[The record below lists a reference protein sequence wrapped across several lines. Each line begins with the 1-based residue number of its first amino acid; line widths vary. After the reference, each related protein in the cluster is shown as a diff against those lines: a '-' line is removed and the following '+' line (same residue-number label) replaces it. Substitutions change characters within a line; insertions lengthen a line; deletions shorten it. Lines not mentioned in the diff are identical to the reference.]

1 MTDSAIPKAPNG
13 EQASNAR
20 RRQGLLKTGALH
32 NAILNSAGF
41 ASIATDE
48 KGIIQIF
55 NPGARRMLGYS
66 AAEVLNKFTPADFSD
81 PLETAGRARALSLE
95 FATAIAPGFEALV
108 FKASRGIEDR
118 YELTCLR
125 KDGSR
130 LAALVAVTA
139 LHDPRGEIVGYLL
152 IFTDNS
158 ARKQSEEQLRR
169 AEEDFRLTVES
180 VSDCAIVQLDAQ
192 GQVLSWNTGA
202 QVIDGYSAHEM
213 VGQHFSR
220 LYSREDIEGGVPQ
233 RALEAAAATGRYET
247 QGPKA
252 RKDGSTY
259 RAHIVLTPVH
269 DEAGVLRGFARLTWD
284 ATRNLSQPGQPAAQL
299 PKAKSE
305 AALQPPAPAGVARR
319 ALLYVEDDGVS
330 LGLVEQF
337 LTRRTDLLLLRAAD
351 MKLGLELARSARPE
365 VILLNIDLPGMSALE
380 FMKALR
386 ADPATQTTPVLA
398 LSANSAPDAI
408 VKGLQAG
415 FFHYLTK
422 PTKAEPLLEAVTYAL
437 EFAALE
443 RAEENHL
450 PSRAS
455 PQPLEESR

>member
-1 MTDSAIPKAPNG
+1 MTESAIPKAPNG
-13 EQASNAR
+13 EQTSHVR
-20 RRQGLLKTGALH
+20 RRQGLLKTGVLH
-32 NAILNSAGF
+32 NAILNSVGF

-66 AAEVLNKFTPADFSD
+66 AAEVLDKFTPADFSD

-139 LHDPRGEIVGYLL
+139 LHDARGEIVGYLL

-169 AEEDFRLTVES
+169 TEEGFRLTVES

-202 QVIDGYSAHEM
+202 QVIDGYSAQEI

-220 LYSREDIEGGVPQ
+220 LYSREDSEGGVPQ
-233 RALEAAAATGRYET
+233 RDLDAAAATGRHET
-247 QGPKA
+247 QGLRA

-269 DEAGVLRGFARLTWD
+269 DEAGRLRGFARLTRD
-284 ATRNLSQPGQPAAQL
+284 VARELSEP
-299 PKAKSE
+299 
-305 AALQPPAPAGVARR
+305 ALQPPAPRGVTRR
-319 ALLYVEDDGVS
+319 SLLHVEDDVVS
-330 LGLVEQF
+330 IGLVEQ
-337 LTRRTDLLLLRAAD
+337 LITRRTDLLLLRAAD
-351 MKLGLELARSARPE
+351 VTRGLELARSARPE
-365 VILLNIDLPGMSALE
+365 VILINIDLPGMSARDSRSAPTVRP
-380 FMKALR
+380 MPSSRGWR
-386 ADPATQTTPVLA
+386 ADCSITSSNPPRPSRSWKLSRMPWNSRRWSAPKTTPCLHGH
-398 LSANSAPDAI
+398 PDS
-408 VKGLQAG
+408 
-415 FFHYLTK
+415 H
-422 PTKAEPLLEAVTYAL
+422 
-437 EFAALE
+437 
-443 RAEENHL
+443 
-450 PSRAS
+450 
-455 PQPLEESR
+455 